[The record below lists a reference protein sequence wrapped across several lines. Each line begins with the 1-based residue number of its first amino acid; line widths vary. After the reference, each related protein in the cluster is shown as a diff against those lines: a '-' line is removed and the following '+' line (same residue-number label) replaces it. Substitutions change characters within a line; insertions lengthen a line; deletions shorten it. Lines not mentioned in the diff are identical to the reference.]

1 MRMTEDGP
9 GRSDEEKLLVGG
21 KAGTHT
27 VMASL

>member
-1 MRMTEDGP
+1 MTEDGP
-9 GRSDEEKLLVGG
+9 GRSDEGKLLVGG